1 MPLKIGTILQYAM
14 KYITMNRFKDIL
26 RMLGDFLFI
35 CAVFFLFWVA
45 MVIHYAQNL
54 LYLGMPI
61 DKIQNLKDLEYYSNM
76 EYTTSLVRDW
86 VRLKPENEQLKKLS
100 KCLLEIS
107 LYVVEIQRDNRF
119 HREAISDYKYSKN
132 KALLELEELRKKY
145 EKLKDF

>member
-1 MPLKIGTILQYAM
+1 MRNL
-14 KYITMNRFKDIL
+14 KDIL

-35 CAVFFLFWVA
+35 CTVFFLFWVN
-45 MVIHYAQNL
+45 MVIYYAYNL

-61 DKIQNLKDLEYYSNM
+61 DKVQNLKDLEYYYNM
-76 EYTTSLVRDW
+76 EYTSSLVRDW

-107 LYVVEIQRDNRF
+107 IYVVEIQRDNHF

-132 KALLELEELRKKY
+132 KALLKLEELRKKY
-145 EKLKDF
+145 EKLKDL

>member
-1 MPLKIGTILQYAM
+1 
-14 KYITMNRFKDIL
+14 
-26 RMLGDFLFI
+26 
-35 CAVFFLFWVA
+35 
-45 MVIHYAQNL
+45 
-54 LYLGMPI
+54 MPI
-61 DKIQNLKDLEYYSNM
+61 DKVQNLKDLEYYSNM
-76 EYTTSLVRDW
+76 EYTSSLVRDW

>member
-1 MPLKIGTILQYAM
+1 MRKI
-14 KYITMNRFKDIL
+14 KDIL

-107 LYVVEIQRDNRF
+107 LYVVEIQRDNQF
-119 HREAISDYKYSKN
+119 HREAISDYRYSKN
-132 KALLELEELRKKY
+132 KAWLDLEELKEKY
-145 EKLKDF
+145 EKLKPL